1 MTAYGTSRLAIPVS
15 ERDHILGPA
24 TAPVTL
30 VEYGDYECPY
40 CGMAY
45 PVVEAL
51 REQLG
56 SRLRFVYRHFPL
68 MQMHPHALPAAEA
81 AEAARAQRK
90 FWEMHGTLFTH
101 QQALDDDSLL
111 EYATALGL
119 ETTQFA
125 RALATHAYEGRVR
138 EDFTGGVRSGVNGT
152 PAFFINSLRYDGP
165 RDFDSFLA
173 VLEEV
178 AEAPRP

>member
-1 MTAYGTSRLAIPVS
+1 
-15 ERDHILGPA
+15 
-24 TAPVTL
+24 
-30 VEYGDYECPY
+30 
-40 CGMAY
+40 
-45 PVVEAL
+45 
-51 REQLG
+51 
-56 SRLRFVYRHFPL
+56 
-68 MQMHPHALPAAEA
+68 
-81 AEAARAQRK
+81 
-90 FWEMHGTLFTH
+90 MHGTLFTH

-125 RALATHAYEGRVR
+125 RALATRAYEGRVR
-138 EDFTGGVRSGVNGT
+138 EDFAGGVRGGVNGT